1 MNFDLDTDIGM
12 ANAKAWT
19 NNHLNYLTDHGT
31 WLVPRSGT
39 IVQIDRPGNVARIVS
54 MLPDPSIARVLKE
67 CGWKVEQ
74 TV

>member
-19 NNHLNYLTDHGT
+19 NATLARIKDGGS

-39 IVQIDRPGNVARIVS
+39 IVQIDHMDKSAKIIGL
-54 MLPDPSIARVLKE
+54 LPDPSIARVLEE

-74 TV
+74 TI